1 MLPTKVIP
9 QKKMVFI
16 CLEKLSVK
24 VYKTVMLDLLIGGEY
39 RLIQID

>member
-1 MLPTKVIP
+1 MNLGE
-9 QKKMVFI
+9 F
-16 CLEKLSVK
+16 SVK